1 MLTAPAD
8 IFCSFCSQTIFWR
21 QKCDDAFLFCKSI
34 CFSFV
39 NLYFQSY
46 FTCHSSDWSRK
57 YVSEIAS
64 IFSTVPM
71 SEIWKLFV
79 IIVRNLIKGE
89 RPEIRQSRP
98 GGCTAGRW
106 QGRRWW
112 GRSGW
117 SGPSRSRASCPPG
130 SESRWTFSKKKGGW
144 LVGIQCACAWLSMQ
158 VVNFTC
164 NIRTTEHKGLDIGNI
179 FDGDCTYIGNILM
192 QMVNILLAISGPPSA
207 KVLVLE
213 IQPVVFCTDVV
224 NHVLGKRILRS
235 IHESSRQKCWS

>member
-46 FTCHSSDWSRK
+46 ITCHSSDWSRK

-79 IIVRNLIKGE
+79 IIVRNLIMEE
-89 RPEIRQSRP
+89 RPESRQSRL

-130 SESRWTFSKKKGGW
+130 SESRWTFSKKKSG
-144 LVGIQCACAWLSMQ
+144 LVGIKWTWAWLSLQ
-158 VVNFTC
+158 LVNS
-164 NIRTTEHKGLDIGNI
+164 
-179 FDGDCTYIGNILM
+179 
-192 QMVNILLAISGPPSA
+192 LAISGPPSA

-235 IHESSRQKCWS
+235 MHESSRQKCWS

>member
-39 NLYFQSY
+39 NLYFQFYFTCHVVYKYLFSFVNLYFHFY

-117 SGPSRSRASCPPG
+117 SGLSRSRASCPPG
-130 SESRWTFSKKKGGW
+130 SESRWTFSMKKGVGW
-144 LVGIQCACAWLSMQ
+144 LVDW
-158 VVNFTC
+158 
-164 NIRTTEHKGLDIGNI
+164 D
-179 FDGDCTYIGNILM
+179 
-192 QMVNILLAISGPPSA
+192 
-207 KVLVLE
+207 
-213 IQPVVFCTDVV
+213 
-224 NHVLGKRILRS
+224 
-235 IHESSRQKCWS
+235 

>member
-1 MLTAPAD
+1 MLH
-8 IFCSFCSQTIFWR
+8 FCTN
-21 QKCDDAFLFCKSI
+21 I

-39 NLYFQSY
+39 HSYFQFY
-46 FTCHSSDWSRK
+46 ITCHSSDWSRK

-79 IIVRNLIKGE
+79 IIVTNLIKGE
-89 RPEIRQSRP
+89 RPESRQSRQ

-106 QGRRWW
+106 LGRRWW

-117 SGPSRSRASCPPG
+117 SGPSRSQASCPPG
-130 SESRWTFSKKKGGW
+130 SKSRWTFSKKKMGLVGW
-144 LVGIQCACAWLSMQ
+144 LVGIKWQCAWLSMQ
-158 VVNFTC
+158 FVNLLAIFGPPSAKVL
-164 NIRTTEHKGLDIGNI
+164 ILEKI
-179 FDGDCTYIGNILM
+179 FDQDCTYIGNILM

-224 NHVLGKRILRS
+224 NHVLGKRIFRS
-235 IHESSRQKCWS
+235 MHESSRQKCW